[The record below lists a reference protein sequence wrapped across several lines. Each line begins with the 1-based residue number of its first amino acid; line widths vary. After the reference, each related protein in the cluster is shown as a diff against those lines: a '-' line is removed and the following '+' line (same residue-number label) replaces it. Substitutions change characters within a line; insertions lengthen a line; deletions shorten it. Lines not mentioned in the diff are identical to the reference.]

1 MTNDLLGKQ
10 FNQMENTI
18 EQLRKENDRLK
29 KENQALKKYFILL
42 WGYVE

>member
-1 MTNDLLGKQ
+1 MIEEMLKNQFESMEIRMKLLEQ
-10 FNQMENTI
+10 EN
-18 EQLRKENDRLK
+18 ERLK

>member
-1 MTNDLLGKQ
+1 MTNDLLEKQ

-18 EQLRKENDRLK
+18 AQLRKENNRLK
-29 KENQALKKYFILL
+29 KENQALKHYFILL